1 MARRTGLIAVVAVV
15 GALAIGVL
23 ASIGTAGPND
33 DGNSQRMIG
42 YFEVPSVSTVAQG
55 RFELR
60 IRDSQIDYTLTY
72 SGLEGAVSQAH
83 IHFAQPGVN
92 GGITAWL
99 CETAGTQ
106 SPQASFDTLCPA
118 SGTVTGTIV
127 AANVLNTPGG
137 PTPPAASQ
145 GIAAGEF
152 AEFVAAIRAGFT
164 YANVHSAKFP
174 GGEIRTQIKARGG
187 GDGDDDD

>member
-1 MARRTGLIAVVAVV
+1 MARRTGVIAAFAVL
-15 GALAIGVL
+15 GALTLGVL
-23 ASIGTAGPND
+23 ASIGTAGRSDN
-33 DGNSQRMIG
+33 GSQRMIG

-60 IRDSQIDYTLTY
+60 IGDSELQYTLSY
-72 SGLEGAVSQAH
+72 SGLEGTVTQAH
-83 IHFAQPGVN
+83 IHFAQTSVN

-106 SPQASFDTLCPA
+106 GPGTFDTVCPPP
-118 SGTVTGTIV
+118 GTAVTGTIT
-127 AANVLNTPGG
+127 ADDVLNTNAPGTG
-137 PTPPAASQ
+137 AAQ

-152 AEFVAAIRAGFT
+152 AEFVAAIRAGVT
-164 YANVHSAKFP
+164 YANVHSSKFP

-187 GDGDDDD
+187 GDGGGDDD

>member
-1 MARRTGLIAVVAVV
+1 MARRTGLIAVVAVL

-23 ASIGTAGPND
+23 ASIGTAGSND
-33 DGNSQRMIG
+33 DGNQRMVG
-42 YFEVPSVSTVAQG
+42 YFEVPSVSTVARG

-60 IRDSQIDYTLTY
+60 IRDDRIDYTLAY

-83 IHFAQPGVN
+83 IHFAQAGVN

-99 CETAGTQ
+99 CEATAT
-106 SPQASFDTLCPA
+106 SPQPSFTTQCPQ
-118 SGTVTGTIV
+118 SGTVTGTILP
-127 AANVLNTPGG
+127 ANVLNTPGG

-145 GIAAGEF
+145 GIAEGEF
-152 AEFVAAIRAGFT
+152 AEFVRAIRAGFT

-187 GDGDDDD
+187 GDDDDDD

>member
-1 MARRTGLIAVVAVV
+1 MARRTGLIAVIAVA
-15 GALAIGVL
+15 GALVIGAL
-23 ASIGTAGPND
+23 ASIGTAGPSDN
-33 DGNSQRMIG
+33 GNQRMVG

-60 IRDSQIDYTLTY
+60 IRDNQIDYTLTY
-72 SGLEGAVSQAH
+72 SGLEDDVRQAH

-99 CETAGTQ
+99 CETATNPG
-106 SPQASFDTLCPA
+106 SPATFAKTCPQ
-118 SGTVTGTIV
+118 SGTVTGTIT
-127 AANVLNTPGG
+127 AADVLATNAPGTTNT
-137 PTPPAASQ
+137 Q
-145 GIAAGEF
+145 GIAALEF
-152 AEFVAAIRAGFT
+152 AEFVRAIRAGFT

-187 GDGDDDD
+187 GNDDDDDDD

>member
-1 MARRTGLIAVVAVV
+1 MARRTGVIAAFAVL
-15 GALAIGVL
+15 GALTLGVL
-23 ASIGTAGPND
+23 ASIGSAGRSDN
-33 DGNSQRMIG
+33 GSQRMIG

-60 IRDSQIDYTLTY
+60 IGDSELEYTLTY
-72 SGLEGAVSQAH
+72 SGLEGTVTQAH
-83 IHFAQPGVN
+83 IHFAQTSVN

-106 SPQASFDTLCPA
+106 GPSGFDTPCPA
-118 SGTVTGTIV
+118 SGTVTGTID
-127 AANVLNTPGG
+127 AADVQNTPGG
-137 PTPPAASQ
+137 PTPPAGAQ

-152 AEFVAAIRAGFT
+152 AEFVRAIRAGFT
-164 YANVHSAKFP
+164 YANVHSSKFP
-174 GGEIRTQIKARGG
+174 GGEIRTQIKPRGG

>member
-1 MARRTGLIAVVAVV
+1 MARRTGLVAAVAIV
-15 GALAIGVL
+15 GALAVGLL
-23 ASIGTAGPND
+23 ASIGTAGSTDN
-33 DGNSQRMIG
+33 GNQRMIG
-42 YFEVPSVSTVAQG
+42 YFEVPSVSTVARG

-60 IRDSQIDYTLTY
+60 IRDDRINYTLTY

-99 CETAGTQ
+99 CEATAT
-106 SPQASFDTLCPA
+106 SPQADFDTQCPA
-118 SGTVTGTIV
+118 SGTVSGTIT
-127 AANVLNTPGG
+127 ASDVLNTPGG
-137 PTPPAASQ
+137 PTPPAGAQ

-152 AEFVAAIRAGFT
+152 AEFVRAIRAGFT

-174 GGEIRTQIKARGG
+174 GGEIRAQINARGG
-187 GDGDDDD
+187 GDDDDDDD

>member
-1 MARRTGLIAVVAVV
+1 MARRTGLVAAVGVA
-15 GALAIGVL
+15 GALTLALL
-23 ASIGTAGPND
+23 ASIGTAGSND
-33 DGNSQRMIG
+33 NGNRRMIG

-60 IRDSQIDYTLTY
+60 IRDERIDYTLTY
-72 SGLEGAVSQAH
+72 SGLEGTVSQAH

-99 CETAGTQ
+99 CEATAT
-106 SPQASFDTLCPA
+106 SPQPTFNTQCPA
-118 SGTVTGTIV
+118 SGTEPVTVTGTIV
-127 AANVLNTPGG
+127 ADNVLNTNAPGSG
-137 PTPPAASQ
+137 ATQ

-152 AEFVAAIRAGFT
+152 AEFVRAIRAGFT
-164 YANVHSAKFP
+164 YANVHSSKFP

-187 GDGDDDD
+187 GDDDDD